1 MLSNSQDLSSYKDYM
16 EQLGSADALTG
27 QHNLDVRSLMERI
40 AEKELSEELGGRKG
54 KLEELRLAK
63 EQGKAKVDNLRERI
77 SALAEKIENSP
88 KGSLFKGLI
97 FYLLPGFIYLVGD
110 IMFSKELIV
119 QGWGLGLANPIETWS
134 LALAV
139 GLAPFV
145 IKHIVDRFLEPNLET
160 GSMLLKVLL
169 GGVYISL
176 GILVVLAFLQIG
188 YLRGVIFKFTK
199 ISYVGNA
206 YDLLFQQHG
215 SAMIAAFVLVA
226 FMFVIGGGILL
237 SVGMREVTR
246 WRESRELRR
255 QHRKCQEELSLVES
269 SLQEKSAELAQ
280 LCMIDSIVLN
290 LDKVRSHMLSEL
302 SYYYERA
309 FEEALSEVR
318 KTEEKERESDFD
330 STEEYNDRF
339 HHYVRRI
346 LDESCKNGVPHDE
359 KHIYD

>member
-1 MLSNSQDLSSYKDYM
+1 MLSSSQDLSKYKDYL
-16 EQLGSADALTG
+16 EKLGSADALTS
-27 QHNLDVRSLMERI
+27 QRNLDVSPVIERI
-40 AEKELSEELGGRKG
+40 TEKELSDELGARKG
-54 KLEELRLAK
+54 RFEELRLAINN
-63 EQGKAKVDNLRERI
+63 GKTKVDKLRERI
-77 SALAEKIENSP
+77 SVLAEKIENLP
-88 KGSLFKGLI
+88 KGNLFKGMI
-97 FYLLPGFIYLVGD
+97 FYLLPGFIYLAGD

-119 QGWGLGLANPIETWS
+119 QGWGLGLANPIETWI

-160 GSMLLKVLL
+160 GSKILRCLV

-188 YLRGVIFKFTK
+188 YLRGIIFKFTK
-199 ISYVGNA
+199 ISYVGNV
-206 YDLLFQQHG
+206 YDLMFQQHS

-255 QHRKCQEELSLVES
+255 QQRKYQEDLSRMELTLQEEL
-269 SLQEKSAELAQ
+269 AELAQ
-280 LCMIDSIVLN
+280 IKMIDSMTVN
-290 LDKVRSHMLSEL
+290 LDKVRGSMVSEL
-302 SYYYERA
+302 SYYYDRA
-309 FEEALSEVR
+309 FEKSLSTVR
-318 KTEEKERESDFD
+318 KAKEKEADID
-330 STEEYNDRF
+330 PTVEYDDNF

-346 LDESCKNGVPHDE
+346 LDESCKNGVPDYE
-359 KHIYD
+359 KQVYE